1 MVGSS
6 CGAPLIQGVGVPV
19 GVVKEA
25 AGPHTATCMGT
36 EYGMVVV
43 VVADGL
49 EVLEAQG
56 MVP

>member
-1 MVGSS
+1 MQDVGD
-6 CGAPLIQGVGVPV
+6 PV

-36 EYGMVVV
+36 EYGMVVA

-49 EVLEAQG
+49 EALEVLEVQG
-56 MVP
+56 MVL